1 MTRSKPITFLTAA
14 IVPLAALA
22 VGGCG
27 GGDGGGGGSA
37 SGASAPP
44 KLAGGRT
51 ATVSVQN
58 NGNLGKI
65 LVDGRGRSLYLF
77 RKDSGTKSACTGG
90 CAGAWPPLRASGKPL
105 VGRGVN
111 ASMVA
116 TAPRSD
122 GKPQVTYNGHPLY
135 TFSGDQKAGDTNGQG
150 LNNFGA
156 AWFVLSPS
164 GNQIT
169 KKASGSSGGFSY

>member
-1 MTRSKPITFLTAA
+1 MTRRKPITFLTVA

-27 GGDGGGGGSA
+27 GGGGNGST
-37 SGASAPP
+37 SGAGPPP
-44 KLAGGRT
+44 KVAGGRT

-65 LVDGRGRSLYLF
+65 LVDGRGHSLYLF
-77 RKDSGTKSACTGG
+77 KKDSGTKSACTGG
-90 CAGAWPPLRASGKPL
+90 CAGAWPPLRASGKP
-105 VGRGVN
+105 VGGQGVN
-111 ASMVA
+111 ASMIS
-116 TAPRSD
+116 TARRPD

-135 TFSGDQKAGDTNGQG
+135 TFTGDQKAGDTNGQG

-156 AWFVLSPS
+156 SWFVLSPS

>member
-1 MTRSKPITFLTAA
+1 MIRSKPITFLASAA
-14 IVPLAALA
+14 VVPLTAFA
-22 VGGCG
+22 VAGCG
-27 GGDGGGGGSA
+27 GGNDA
-37 SGASAPP
+37 SGSVAPP
-44 KLAGGRT
+44 QTANGRT
-51 ATVSVQN
+51 PTVAVQN

-65 LVDGRGRSLYLF
+65 LVDGSGRTLYLF
-77 RKDSGTKSACTGG
+77 KKDSGTKSACTGG
-90 CAGAWPPLRASGKPL
+90 CAGAWPPLRLGGKPV
-105 VGRGVN
+105 VGRGVS

-122 GKPQVTYNGHPLY
+122 GKPQVIYNGHPLY

-156 AWFVLSPS
+156 GWFVLSPS

-169 KKASGSSGGFSY
+169 KASGSSGGFSY